1 MGQIVSV
8 ILAASFFCQANMVK
22 FVQLIPVRQ
31 VARGWGQG
39 PPVGWVAQNSP
50 VRAPAKEGSDDFFLV
65 FFC

>member
-1 MGQIVSV
+1 
-8 ILAASFFCQANMVK
+8 MVK